1 MCYNII
7 HKLYKNMV
15 TSNNKSTSDKDNWTD
30 NLLIKDQAGKLHL
43 LNEKDSQGGSD
54 FLSGQIKKE
63 DSVTQAPGM
72 NTAPLDDNFAPIEYV
87 GGKADSPSE
96 FVFHPDDKQQLDE
109 VAKSMPQ
116 DDSKKYSINK
126 IVNKIIEKQGLS
138 FDKANRQKFADILYD
153 FFRDRKSAV
162 VVRELLYIKVSVEN
176 KPLEKETV
184 DNILSIVKG
193 IKNKMFSVGGLVVRQ
208 DVVVETDKEPARIEI
223 KDKSDEGV
231 SAQEEVKRAL
241 KEIKSSFA
249 PVPSQ
254 QPVKKELTPT
264 TPKVDVKPKPEKPK
278 KVELKPKVEPKVKK
292 PEPKVDVKPK
302 PEKPKKVELKPKVE
316 PKVKKPEPVE
326 KKLEALPK
334 VSRPGIQNVA
344 DKKQVTDVVTKPKP
358 TPVPLAQAP
367 AIHHEL
373 TGPVQELEAITLDN
387 FHRFGDVVQERID
400 KVLAKINIL
409 EKDSFT
415 KKAQG
420 IEAWRKSQVYKIYL
434 ELGQESMVQG
444 KEVAALIEDY
454 KAKDKSVLTAEEF
467 SAISDLNKQ
476 LRF

>member
-1 MCYNII
+1 
-7 HKLYKNMV
+7 MV

-184 DNILSIVKG
+184 DNILAIVKG

-264 TPKVDVKPKPEKPK
+264 T
-278 KVELKPKVEPKVKK
+278 
-292 PEPKVDVKPK
+292 PKVDVKPK

>member
-1 MCYNII
+1 
-7 HKLYKNMV
+7 MV

-292 PEPKVDVKPK
+292 PEP
-302 PEKPKKVELKPKVE
+302 
-316 PKVKKPEPVE
+316 VE